1 MFFTKI
7 DELKLYAKGD
17 SNWDLYQDKSGFLF
31 AIAKPGSGA
40 ENSHFGHPDHLKRLT
55 RRGISHGYTI
65 IDVDPATIKRH

>member
-17 SNWDLYQDKSGFLF
+17 SNWDLYQDKNGYLF

-40 ENSHFGHPDHLKRLT
+40 ENSHFGNPDHLKRLT